1 MRTHPPTTTMP
12 DARTLRLA
20 LALAALPAGPALA
33 QAAPSPAPA
42 TPAVAPE
49 HTLAANVGL
58 FSEYLFRGIAQT
70 AGKPALQ
77 GGFDYAHA
85 SGFYAGTWASN
96 ASWLEDFGQ
105 YDRSSLEWDLYAG
118 YRNAFPGQ
126 SDWTYDAGIYYY
138 AYPGSRA
145 SGAASANTLELY
157 GAVGWRWAS
166 GKASYTASRNYFGTR
181 PNGQDTRGTWYFDL
195 SAAYPVADTGFALVA
210 HAGLLDVR
218 HDGGGDLEA
227 SYADWRIGF
236 AYTVP
241 DGVLKGLEAGA
252 YYSGNDATRAFYTDL
267 TGYDTSKS
275 RGVVYVKK
283 TF

>member
-1 MRTHPPTTTMP
+1 MTRTYPRVA
-12 DARTLRLA
+12 ARAALTAGAA
-20 LALAALPAGPALA
+20 LALASGASLA
-33 QAAPSPAPA
+33 QTTPSPAPA
-42 TPAVAPE
+42 PPAVPSG
-49 HTLAANVGL
+49 HTLTANVGL

-70 AGKPALQ
+70 AGKPAVQ

-126 SDWTYDAGIYYY
+126 SDWTYDAGLYYY
-138 AYPGSRA
+138 AYPGSRV
-145 SGAASANTLELY
+145 SGAASADTLEVY
-157 GAVGWRWAS
+157 GGIGWRWLGA
-166 GKASYTASRNYFGTR
+166 KASYTVSRNYFGTR
-181 PNGQDTRGTWYFDL
+181 PNGQDTRGTWYLDL
-195 SAAYPVADTGFALVA
+195 SAAYPLADTGFTLVA
-210 HAGLLDVR
+210 HAGRLDLR
-218 HDGGGDLEA
+218 HDGAGDLEA
-227 SYADWRIGF
+227 SYTDWKLGV

-241 DGVLKGLEAGA
+241 QGLLKGLEAGA
-252 YYSGNDATRAFYTDL
+252 YYSGNDANRAFYTDL